1 MIRLALPLFILI
13 SSVVWAESTP
23 VESPSVVS
31 IKTNDSNQTQST
43 LQARYLEAKQY
54 YLDKKYSAAYAILS
68 EIYLDALDDP
78 ELNFYLARCAYEVG
92 EFPIAIAA
100 YERVEILDPNNVRNQ
115 LELARTKY
123 YLRLYPE
130 AEDGFKKIL
139 QNPSLPQNVRLN
151 VEYYL
156 SSIAKEM
163 KRIFLYTTLKAGVLY
178 DSNVNFAS
186 SDSTYTLPFLGTF
199 NAPSELSDFA
209 HEEMLNIVHLKDV
222 MAKDGLMIRNQFNV
236 YNRQYQDETD
246 YNLRVLSYN
255 PALIFNTQDS
265 SYELIG
271 GIERVNLGTRK
282 YSVGYS
288 LQPKWIYSYLP
299 SLKQTLA
306 LKVGEKEY
314 YQDENSALD
323 CQNLEANVGLEYYL
337 SPSSALRGDLIFTH
351 QAKESGTRIDVDF
364 DEIGAAILYTD
375 QLRPTTILQA
385 SMGLRKRS
393 YSDYS
398 TLFEKYRT
406 DESTSV
412 GLNLIERLNR
422 KISLELTGNYSH
434 TDSTISIYSYDKLTL
449 ALGISA
455 RF

>member
-1 MIRLALPLFILI
+1 MIRLFFALCIGI
-13 SSVVWAESTP
+13 STSLLASDVIKTEDST
-23 VESPSVVS
+23 VVS
-31 IKTNDSNQTQST
+31 NETNQTQST
-43 LQARYLEAKQY
+43 LRIRYLEAKQY
-54 YLDKKYSAAYAILS
+54 YTEKKYSAAYAILS

-92 EFPIAIAA
+92 DFPIAIAA
-100 YERVEILDPNNVRNQ
+100 FERVEMLDPNNVRNQ

-123 YLRLYPE
+123 YLHLYPE

-163 KRIFLYTTLKAGVLY
+163 KRIFLYTTLKAGILY

-199 NAPSELSDFA
+199 NTPSELSDFA
-209 HEEMLNIVHLKDV
+209 HEEMINIVHVKDI
-222 MAKDGLMIRNQFNV
+222 MAKDGMMIRNQFNV
-236 YNRQYQDETD
+236 YNRQYFDETAYD
-246 YNLRVLSYN
+246 LRVLSYN
-255 PALIFNTQDS
+255 PALIYNTQSS

-271 GIERVNLGTRK
+271 GIERVNLGARK

-306 LKVGEKEY
+306 LKVGTREY
-314 YQDENSALD
+314 FQKENSALD
-323 CQNLEANVGLEYYL
+323 CQNLEANGGLEYYL
-337 SPSSALRGDLIFTH
+337 SPSSALRADLIYTH
-351 QAKESGTRIDVDF
+351 QAKESGNRIDVDF
-364 DEIGAAILYTD
+364 DEIAAAVLYTD
-375 QLRPTTILQA
+375 QLRPTTIMQA
-385 SMGLRKRS
+385 SLGLRKRS
-393 YSDYS
+393 YNDYS

-412 GLNLIERLNR
+412 GFNLTERLNR
-422 KISLELTGNYSH
+422 KISLELSGNYSH

-449 ALGISA
+449 ALGVSA